1 MLYSRWVN
9 GKAPG
14 KAGII
19 AAFYQQYCSI
29 VGNSLTQSVLSFL
42 NSGLILKEI
51 NKTTIVLIPKV
62 SPFYQRLPAHQFMVC
77 II

>member
-19 AAFYQQYCSI
+19 AAFYQQY